1 LRSGYAFGDSDYT
14 FGEIVNSEITI
25 PEDIHPNLTL
35 QVGANS
41 GDSFQVKLTDA
52 RTTALKIDGVDLSTR
67 LGAEKSILKIDKA
80 MATVSSERSKFGA
93 YQNALEHVH
102 NNVSN
107 YELNLIDSE
116 S

>member
-1 LRSGYAFGDSDYT
+1 MEAFGLMGWEIVDSSGAGEVVSIRNEFIALRSGYAFGDSDYT

-52 RTTALKIDGVDLSTR
+52 
-67 LGAEKSILKIDKA
+67 
-80 MATVSSERSKFGA
+80 
-93 YQNALEHVH
+93 
-102 NNVSN
+102 
-107 YELNLIDSE
+107 
-116 S
+116 